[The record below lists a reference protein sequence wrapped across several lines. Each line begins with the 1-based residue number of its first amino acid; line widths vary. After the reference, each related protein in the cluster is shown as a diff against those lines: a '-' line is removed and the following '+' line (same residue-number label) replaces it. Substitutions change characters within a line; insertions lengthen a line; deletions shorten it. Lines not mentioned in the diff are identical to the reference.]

1 MIDTI
6 KIYAQITKNIYYKIR
21 ESAIYKTSYSRRTGQ
36 LFYEIVTGS
45 LEGSYSSSLGV
56 RTDIG
61 SKYGFVDS
69 YVVEIEGS
77 YHKLMLGYNSHNGFY
92 NLQEIVQD
100 LINAVSYD
108 FGVPLPPLEEWYLQ
122 RVDVAIC
129 YDLGDN
135 AEVRR
140 YINNLSLCSYPR
152 RNIKHFQDQSIYSSG
167 STTTLKIYNKKLEF
181 RKHDM
186 KKMFNSNFSIEN
198 YLKEIDGFVRFEC
211 EIKKKK
217 LKDFYKCDHIFVISV
232 KYEDLKE
239 VWSEEFMKLLKYFDS
254 DLELVRKKE
263 DVERRIATYY
273 ANKQRKSLTL
283 YNFYLALM
291 IEGKTSLQK
300 KMSSTTFYRNMQIL
314 KELHIDTSQK
324 YTLVDE
330 GSAVEFNPF
339 EWKEVV

>member
-6 KIYAQITKNIYYKIR
+6 KIYAQIPKDIYHKIR

-108 FGVPLPPLEEWYLQ
+108 FGVPLPSLENWYLQ
-122 RVDVAIC
+122 RVDIAIC

-211 EIKKKK
+211 
-217 LKDFYKCDHIFVISV
+217 
-232 KYEDLKE
+232 
-239 VWSEEFMKLLKYFDS
+239 
-254 DLELVRKKE
+254 
-263 DVERRIATYY
+263 
-273 ANKQRKSLTL
+273 
-283 YNFYLALM
+283 
-291 IEGKTSLQK
+291 
-300 KMSSTTFYRNMQIL
+300 
-314 KELHIDTSQK
+314 
-324 YTLVDE
+324 
-330 GSAVEFNPF
+330 
-339 EWKEVV
+339 